1 MTKLEIMHIEYLE
14 EMMNHKNE
22 EWAEEARTELK
33 ELKAGYAAKGIIL
46 V

>member
-1 MTKLEIMHIEYLE
+1 MAMFQTK
-14 EMMNHKNE
+14 NNVTGKNE
-22 EWAEEARTELK
+22 EWAEEAHTELK